1 MHQAV
6 ETEKLEASENVAG
19 GPVVQNHHHD
29 EKQLLL
35 GSIIFFLSCGEMV
48 FHGSFTFVL
57 SLIVPKIQ
65 SPESFLGL
73 SFQRTTLR
81 DKVYLSLGQG
91 EGLLPACY
99 TKTRSPHLSA
109 LLSCNPHC

>member
-35 GSIIFFLSCGEMV
+35 GSIIFFSIMWGDGLPWVIQFCFVTYCAKNTEPRVIFRVV
-48 FHGSFTFVL
+48 FSENNL
-57 SLIVPKIQ
+57 
-65 SPESFLGL
+65 
-73 SFQRTTLR
+73 
-81 DKVYLSLGQG
+81 
-91 EGLLPACY
+91 EG
-99 TKTRSPHLSA
+99 
-109 LLSCNPHC
+109 